1 MSLQMNRHEETSDH
15 EKDRTG
21 SRSERRKARTAASI
35 RDAAERLFLSRGYSA
50 TTMEDLAEEADV
62 AVGSIYAH
70 FASKEG
76 VYSALIERALD
87 LDKQYCDKG
96 FNAGELP
103 AERLFGLAEGYLR
116 FAREQPGYFQLFRF
130 PPPDRPGAELTPTAT
145 ARVARRIED
154 ETARMTEEI
163 QKMIDE
169 GIGRPVDAESTARFL
184 WAAWEGVI
192 CSHLG
197 PGNMGLTDSEFDAVL
212 DRARESFALSM
223 LAQSVLNQEIRPD

>member
-1 MSLQMNRHEETSDH
+1 MNRPDKTSDQ

-35 RDAAERLFLSRGYSA
+35 RDAAEQLFLSRGYSA

-87 LDKQYCDKG
+87 LDKQYCDEG

-116 FAREQPGYFQLFRF
+116 FAREHPGYFQLFRF
-130 PPPDRPGAELTPTAT
+130 PPPDRPGAELTPRAT
-145 ARVARRIED
+145 ARVAQRVED

-197 PGNMGLTDSEFDAVL
+197 PGNMGLSDSEFEAVL

-223 LAQSVLNQEIRPD
+223 LAQSVLNRETHPD

>member
-1 MSLQMNRHEETSDH
+1 MNLHDRPPEQEEA
-15 EKDRTG
+15 RTG
-21 SRSERRKARTAASI
+21 SRSERRKARTAATI

-62 AVGSIYAH
+62 AIGSIYAH

-76 VYSALIERALD
+76 VYSALIERALE
-87 LDKQYCDKG
+87 LDKQYCDEG
-96 FNAGELP
+96 FDAGELP

-116 FAREQPGYFQLFRF
+116 FAREHPGYFQLFRF

-154 ETARMTEEI
+154 ETARMTEQI

-197 PGNMGLTDSEFDAVL
+197 PGNMGLTDSEFEAVL
-212 DRARESFALSM
+212 NRAREGFALSM
-223 LAQSVLNQEIRPD
+223 LAQSVLNRVAGPD